1 MESNRGPD
9 LRVLVVLGSFI
20 NKRSP
25 GDGGHRGF
33 GFHWGGTCDGEGNPS
48 LGSHTKTGS
57 ST

>member
-33 GFHWGGTCDGEGNPS
+33 GFHWGEPVMGRET
-48 LGSHTKTGS
+48 HH
-57 ST
+57 

>member
-48 LGSHTKTGS
+48 LGCINASAL
-57 ST
+57 